1 MSDKSLVTVS
11 GRGRPL
17 NPSTARSK
25 RTGFSLVEVM
35 IGILIIAIMGL
46 AVVGNAV
53 LNMKMAHATVLK
65 NTAYSTAQSFLEQ
78 IRAMDIPVIQ
88 DAIDNP
94 RTSPLPTL
102 SVSALA
108 VEEGK
113 DYFIEDPLYV
123 DDPHAVA
130 ANRQNYKKILID
142 LKETKSGSKAKPIE
156 MEMWIDLNIT
166 RLTQGS
172 GYLIE
177 IIFQYSAMGTSNAFL
192 SKDPI
197 RIATIRSDNSGK

>member
-1 MSDKSLVTVS
+1 
-11 GRGRPL
+11 
-17 NPSTARSK
+17 
-25 RTGFSLVEVM
+25 
-35 IGILIIAIMGL
+35 
-46 AVVGNAV
+46 
-53 LNMKMAHATVLK
+53 
-65 NTAYSTAQSFLEQ
+65 
-78 IRAMDIPVIQ
+78 
-88 DAIDNP
+88 
-94 RTSPLPTL
+94 
-102 SVSALA
+102 LA

-156 MEMWIDLNIT
+156 MEMWIDLNST

-177 IIFQYSAMGTSNAFL
+177 IIFPYSCMGTSNACL
-192 SKDPI
+192 SKAPI
-197 RIATIRSDNSGK
+197 RIATIRSANSCKKNKN